1 MAVTLT
7 TMDIQQPAGELSAD
21 LFPGA
26 DFNDLLMGWL
36 EQAKERVEG
45 NVNIAA
51 TYHNL
56 AAAAWVY
63 YRAYGYKALLMASD
77 PNDVKVGERS
87 ETYAADQRKAF
98 ITLRDQKE
106 SEFYGYEV
114 PATTF
119 ATPAFFGRVRV
130 L

>member
-26 DFNDLLMGWL
+26 DFNELLMGWL
-36 EQAKERVEG
+36 EQAKTRVES

-63 YRAYGYKALLMASD
+63 YRAYGYKALLMLSD
-77 PNDVKVGERS
+77 PNDVQVGERS
-87 ETYAADQRKAF
+87 ERYSVTQIKEFAD
-98 ITLRDQKE
+98 LRDKKLD
-106 SEFYGYEV
+106 EFYGYEV
-114 PATTF
+114 PSITN

-130 L
+130 I